1 MSLLKKISNK
11 PSLFLMIKVRLPSII
26 HLESAKWQLLK
37 KIQICSNK
45 QSNALKKFWSLVIEQ
60 MDKHSLI
67 LV

>member
-26 HLESAKWQLLK
+26 HLASAKWQLLK
-37 KIQICSNK
+37 KIQICLNK